1 MSGLTPIRVGPRS
14 VIIRRSWGVVRKCR
28 DGRDIIQGQLRHVSD
43 AQGRHPDASTAPTWL
58 WLLACRRPRYET
70 GRPSGS
76 VETTRMDLL
85 ECWIFITIDLGAVG
99 SEHSP
104 PLQKHVFT
112 SRLAQV
118 FKARQRHDE
127 GKEGSLWL
135 IRLREQRTRPS
146 WRPSTIPWATLAARG
161 ALARSGRCGDIN

>member
-1 MSGLTPIRVGPRS
+1 M
-14 VIIRRSWGVVRKCR
+14 IIRRSWGVVRKCR

-76 VETTRMDLL
+76 VEMTRMDLL

-127 GKEGSLWL
+127 GNEGSLWHIKASGAAYPL
-135 IRLREQRTRPS
+135 DVSE
-146 WRPSTIPWATLAARG
+146 STLPWATLAARG
-161 ALARSGRCGDIN
+161 APAGDAVILICALIHDCRRMTWMD